1 MAKTRRRVLSIL
13 MALVL
18 TLGLLPTA
26 ALAGSGDTDTG
37 TRVVTQGQS
46 VTSEDTLVTVEKTA
60 AHTGGNNFNITLKVT
75 VTDQVTT
82 T

>member
-26 ALAGSGDTDTG
+26 ALAASGRDKSDPIVRFFVLDPNEG
-37 TRVVTQGQS
+37 TPNNNNN
-46 VTSEDTLVTVEKTA
+46 
-60 AHTGGNNFNITLKVT
+60 GN
-75 VTDQVTT
+75 
-82 T
+82 

>member
-26 ALAGSGDTDTG
+26 ALAHSGNTTIKVVDAQTG
-37 TRVVTQGQS
+37 APIQNAK
-46 VTSEDTLVTVEKTA
+46 VTVE
-60 AHTGGNNFNITLKVT
+60 HWFYGLSLIHI
-75 VTDQVTT
+75 
-82 T
+82 